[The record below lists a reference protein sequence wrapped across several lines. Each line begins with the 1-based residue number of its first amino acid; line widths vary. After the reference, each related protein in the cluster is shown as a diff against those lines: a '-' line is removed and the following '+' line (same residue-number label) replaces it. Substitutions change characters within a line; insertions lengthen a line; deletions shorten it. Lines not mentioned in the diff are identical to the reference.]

1 MVSEGGSN
9 RRGPSSIHGMAEHQ
23 FENSSQIVEFLL
35 KTNDGRGGRSGWA
48 ILNATYT
55 SAKTQECKSY
65 NTSYEDLLLKS
76 GFSSMNVKCLRTLC
90 IQIFKTITNL
100 NPTFMKEIFNLRKT
114 NRPVCEKIKLNLDIP
129 NYNQV
134 TFGRKALTFFG
145 PKTWNSLPYHIKST
159 ENLALFK
166 AIIKF

>member
-76 GFSSMNVKCLRTLC
+76 GFSSMNVKRLRALC
-90 IQIFKTITNL
+90 IEIFKTLNNL
-100 NPTFMKEIFNLRKT
+100 NPSFMKEIFSLRQT
-114 NRPVCEKIKLNLDIP
+114 NRPVREKYK
-129 NYNQV
+129 
-134 TFGRKALTFFG
+134 FGY
-145 PKTWNSLPYHIKST
+145 S
-159 ENLALFK
+159 
-166 AIIKF
+166 